1 MTFSSFPVMK
11 RRMNSQGQTSRYAFY
26 VLGVLFCVNVLN
38 LIDRQVV
45 YILFPLL
52 KTDLQLTDTQ
62 LGALGALPF
71 ALFYSFIGIPLGWL
85 ADRWHRVRLITIG
98 LTAWSGMTTLCGMT
112 RGFWSLFAVRV
123 GVGVGEAS
131 CAPAAQTILSDYF
144 PPAKRSTILAAFN
157 CAVPIGHGLGLYLG
171 GIIAYHWGW
180 RWTFYLLGVPGL
192 LLALLVAK
200 LKEPVRGQMEDTPR
214 SAATVVSSHAL
225 KQLWQTIRAKPALR
239 WHFIAMAIIGFSVN
253 GPAVWLPT
261 FLVRLRGFS
270 IETAGEITGLSAIIA
285 GLIGTFLGGVLA
297 DRWMARRKN
306 ARMFILVLRSFL
318 VIPFLFGM
326 LFISSPLLLIVAI
339 VAGSCVSTVWFGPGS
354 AVVHDLVAPE
364 IRSVAVAFYV
374 LVINLAAGVSPILI
388 GKITDLSGDPSFLQ
402 YALLIAPVG
411 DLLAGLC
418 HYHGSR
424 TLVADMQT
432 RPASAAA

>member
-1 MTFSSFPVMK
+1 MQPS
-11 RRMNSQGQTSRYAFY
+11 GQTSRYAFY

-71 ALFYSFIGIPLGWL
+71 ALFYSFMGIPLGWL
-85 ADRWHRVRLITIG
+85 ADRWHRVRLITVG
-98 LTAWSGMTTLCGMT
+98 LTAWSGLTTLCGMT

-123 GVGVGEAS
+123 GVGIGESS

-157 CAVPIGHGLGLYLG
+157 CGVPIGHGLGLYLG
-171 GIIAYHWGW
+171 GIIAHHWGW
-180 RWTFYLLGVPGL
+180 RWTFYLLGIPGL
-192 LLALLVAK
+192 LLALVVSR
-200 LKEPVRGQMEDTPR
+200 LKEPARGQMEETPR
-214 SAATVVSSHAL
+214 PATTEASAHAL
-225 KQLWQTIRAKPALR
+225 RQLWQTIRAKPALR
-239 WHFIAMAIIGFSVN
+239 WHYAAMALIGFSVN

-270 IETAGEITGLSAIIA
+270 VETAGEITGLSAIIA
-285 GLIGTFLGGVLA
+285 GLIGTFLGGVYA
-297 DRWMARRKN
+297 DRWMIRRKN
-306 ARMFILVLRSFL
+306 ARMFILVMRSFL

-326 LFISSPLLLIVAI
+326 FFIASPGLLITVI
-339 VAGSCVSTVWFGPGS
+339 VVGSCVSTLWFGPGS

-364 IRSVAVAFYV
+364 IRSVAVATYV
-374 LVINLAAGVSPILI
+374 LVINLAAGASPILV
-388 GKITDLSGDPSFLQ
+388 GKVTDLSGDPTFLQ

-418 HYHGSR
+418 HYRGSR

-432 RPASAAA
+432 RPALEAGG

>member
-1 MTFSSFPVMK
+1 
-11 RRMNSQGQTSRYAFY
+11 MNSQGQTSRYAFY

-52 KTDLQLTDTQ
+52 KADLQLSDTQ

-71 ALFYSFIGIPLGWL
+71 ALFYSLMGIPLGWL

-98 LTAWSGMTTLCGMT
+98 LTAWSALTTLCGLT
-112 RGFWSLFAVRV
+112 RGFWSLFTVRV

-157 CAVPIGHGLGLYLG
+157 CGVPIGHGLGLYLG
-171 GIIAYHWGW
+171 GIIAQHWGW
-180 RWTFYLLGVPGL
+180 RWTFYLMGIPGL
-192 LLALLVAK
+192 LLAILVAR
-200 LKEPVRGQMEDTPR
+200 LKEPVRGQMEDDPKP
-214 SAATVVSSHAL
+214 AATTVSSHAL
-225 KQLWQTIRAKPALR
+225 KQLWQTLRAKPALR
-239 WHFIAMAIIGFSVN
+239 WHFAAMALIGFSVN

-261 FLVRLRGFS
+261 FLVRLRSFS
-270 IETAGEITGLSAIIA
+270 VETSGEITGLSAIIA

-297 DRWMARRKN
+297 DRWMTRRQN

-326 LFISSPLLLIVAI
+326 LFISSPSLLIAVI
-339 VAGSCVSTVWFGPGS
+339 VTGSCVSTVWFGPGS
-354 AVVHDLVAPE
+354 AIVHDLVAPE
-364 IRSVAVAFYV
+364 IRSVAIAFYV
-374 LVINLAAGVSPILI
+374 LVINLAAGASPILI
-388 GKITDLSGDPSFLQ
+388 GKVTDLSGDPPFLQ
-402 YALLIAPVG
+402 YALLIAPVA
-411 DLLAGLC
+411 DLLAGFC
-418 HYHGSR
+418 HYRGSR
-424 TLVADMQT
+424 TLVADMHVH
-432 RPASAAA
+432 PAVAAA